1 MGQIIGCNE
10 CNNIEIAWTD
20 GVSLLCS
27 KQISLTE
34 YADSCISKQLHKQ
47 IHNSLMSLDSIDLR
61 LQDLKA

>member
-27 KQISLTE
+27 KQITVL
-34 YADSCISKQLHKQ
+34 QN
-47 IHNSLMSLDSIDLR
+47 IHLLGELPHQQAIAQANT
-61 LQDLKA
+61 QFANVTGFY